1 MDRFFRPYEIR
12 PGGPIR
18 ILIESED
25 GSRVEVVGKV
35 ERVPLVAAPSQ
46 VMHLHVTGARITRL
60 PPA

>member
-35 ERVPLVAAPSQ
+35 ERVPVVAAPSQ
-46 VMHLHVTGARITRL
+46 VRACT
-60 PPA
+60 